1 MRQLTFTF
9 IIALF
14 GSLTVFAGNPDRQ
27 GEAGAHQLLMNPW
40 ARSAGLHTM
49 NTSTISGV
57 EALRLNVAGMSRIN
71 GTEVNLGHALYF
83 DGVDISM
90 NAIGLAQRIGKNGA
104 IGFSIMAVD
113 FGDIR
118 ETTTAL
124 PEGTG
129 ATFSPR
135 FFNIG
140 FGYSHM
146 FENKVSVGVTV
157 RAVSESISDAT
168 GTAMAIDAG
177 VQYVTGPRDQFK
189 FGISLRNVG
198 SRMTYRGEGL
208 TAVTTVEEGGGSYSV
223 TVNQRSDDLEL
234 QSLLSIGISY
244 DFISDDMNRLT
255 LLGNFTSNAFSRDN
269 AGAGLEYSFR
279 DMFFIRGAYRYTI
292 PQGTDVIGDE
302 IYTGLAGGFSVEV
315 PFSKERP
322 EAGRFGVDYGY
333 RTTQVFG
340 GTHNI
345 GLRIN
350 L

>member
-1 MRQLTFTF
+1 MRQLFTLF
-9 IIALF
+9 IALL
-14 GSLTVFAGNPDRQ
+14 GTLTVFAGNPDRQ

-49 NTSTISGV
+49 NTSTITGV
-57 EALRLNVAGMSRIN
+57 EAMRLNVAGLSRISS
-71 GTEVNLGHALYF
+71 TEINLGHAIYF

-104 IGFSIMAVD
+104 IGFSIMAID

-118 ETTTAL
+118 ETTALL

-135 FFNIG
+135 FFNLG
-140 FGYSHM
+140 LSYSHM

-177 VQYVTGPRDQFK
+177 VQYVTGERDRFK

-208 TAVTTVEEGGGSYSV
+208 STTTQVEEGGGTYPV

-244 DFISDDMNRLT
+244 DFISDDMNVLT

-269 AGAGLEYSFR
+269 AGVGLEYTFNE
-279 DMFFIRGAYRYTI
+279 MFSIRGAYRYTI
-292 PQGTDVIGDE
+292 DQGDEVVGDE
-302 IYTGLAGGFSVEV
+302 IYTGLAGGFSVDV
-315 PFSKERP
+315 PFSKLNP
-322 EAGRFGVDYGY
+322 NAGSFGIDYGY
-333 RTTQVFG
+333 RTTQIYG

-345 GLRIN
+345 GLRVN